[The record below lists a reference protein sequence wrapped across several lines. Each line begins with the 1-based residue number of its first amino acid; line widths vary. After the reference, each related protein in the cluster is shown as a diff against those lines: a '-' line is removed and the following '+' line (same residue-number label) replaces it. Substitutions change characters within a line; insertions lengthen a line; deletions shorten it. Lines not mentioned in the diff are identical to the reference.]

1 MIKFNDFYNLAT
13 SSHAGTYVVD
23 GADNLRLGSN
33 GAVPTVRVH
42 DTLLRSLAEVKDTS
56 LAVRHVIAEIDELKT
71 QNIPISTR
79 DVRKWQREMQSY
91 ISFGAECVSGI
102 QVKENT
108 GETISSN
115 HALSSAVTELDWGR
129 DQDGA
134 TVQEYKDHLDLA
146 YSRFAFAVGHPP
158 EEQNPKDYNDR
169 VLTLSGKLIAGSRL
183 GKDPGDLSKD
193 YEELVKVLGS
203 CKAGSGLSREVLGL
217 ASEAIDVYTV
227 KLATDHS
234 FFERDLLVVKTRAYL
249 GLESSRNPKNN
260 PVVQLLQLKYAIKN
274 KYGAMNVPDDVYKLE
289 AERTHAEGVPR
300 VNLHVRCSADALLR
314 YHAKTLL
321 EERHRGKWKKIRDFF
336 YPRGAVKE
344 EQRVANE
351 LRKLY
356 EEGKIT
362 NPEFLKEYEEAL
374 PEQDPRGKWE
384 KARDFFYPYGAIK
397 EKQRV
402 TNELRRLCEE
412 SGMYDPEFLKEYWD
426 DAYRWSAVRGKA
438 FVPSSPADRDPF
450 LRMRYDTM
458 IMRTGKKQESSRVGR
473 KIANDRELHGFEG
486 MDDHGELGR
495 FRRGL
500 RKLVLRMEFTKPAR
514 PSFRDGQEI
523 RRSGWFGWD
532 DVRSS
537 AKPWKLS
544 EVDAVLNNLEVLA
557 AKTKKR
563 TEAYRELVEREEE
576 PAFPSE
582 KSQHSQ
588 GFSVPE
594 LLTRGQVGIPEL
606 DSGAC
611 LYTLGGDTFLLS
623 PDDVEEIAEQIHTV
637 VQKNE
642 DEFNADKEGGFY
654 LKEREQEFFSGQRS
668 HRLREQCGE
677 EALKISHSY
686 ALKKM
691 YNHWLAFGSH
701 KSPEY
706 ALDRANELRR
716 GEKLDYRKLR
726 VLGGVEIS
734 VYDEPYYGEFKKAL
748 REQLEEIPGEG
759 LAGAS
764 KVLEVL
770 RNEPPP
776 YSAEKVFGKIY
787 DDKVNMAVYNALKRV
802 KRMAYAGKAGEF
814 SEQVRAEAKVGSTEY
829 ATDREAR
836 MKLYLAELPPEVVNS
851 STFKEC
857 ISAQLPREVRVNAD
871 QYDEGRPLSDRL
883 RSMMFTHGKA
893 VQIATECEEQR
904 ISQRREAD
912 SDKFL
917 AKSITVD
924 EVLSIQRDVRKLC
937 VGYTEADRVEEMRTG
952 RLAPH
957 SVILDKMK
965 PEVQNINEDM
975 DTVRNSIAGLF
986 DHVWEPTSE
995 IRPAFPLPTPE
1006 DGGVEFRVPS
1016 PEAPPVAPQDQRAWG
1031 SAPEIRP
1038 VFSPLTPEAD
1048 LNESQ
1053 PSLERS
1059 LGVSSEMEEPLVV
1072 SRVQTPVL
1080 PALPPRGVEPRPV
1093 FSPLTS
1099 EADLNGS
1106 QSSLEG
1112 SRRELLSEMEE
1123 PLVGSR
1129 ATSPEIRPVTPQWPE
1144 NDHLSMVASEGS
1156 QELDAHSM
1164 GEPGRPLTPQG
1175 ERRLSGA
1182 ALVEPEDP
1190 LAEDGNYV
1198 NSLKNDL
1205 LALKFFLG
1213 LPKSVSGDLPESK
1226 RDAIRYLVDVGDVMF
1241 PGELSEAEQWSGEA
1255 SQGVDAPRVKVAL
1268 DVAKFYTSNIYKARY
1283 ESGEITVLPNGD
1295 MKTFDEAM
1303 RRRPASMD
1311 IENVKPEDVAGT
1323 RLSGSKVG
1331 EAAWGAVTDL
1341 VSAEAKI
1348 YVRQFFEGSPGG
1360 LRTGIDDS
1368 ELARHVEQLKVFMD
1382 ARSLNNTPPTHRDI
1396 QRQLQKQVG
1405 VLPGAHSLDVGLS
1418 QMLPMASPKVNFAEF
1433 QKKYYLPELGRLQ
1446 EHASQDPALKAAK
1459 ASRLNPSDEELK
1471 LCFSRVLPL
1480 AIVAAEREAQYA
1492 QAKEIDPVNRDQ
1504 TIRNFVGRVI
1514 WSRYVRENEVARV

>member
-23 GADNLRLGSN
+23 EADNLRLGSN

-56 LAVRHVIAEIDELKT
+56 LAVRQVMTEINALKT

-91 ISFGAECVSGI
+91 ISFGAECVTGI

-108 GETISSN
+108 GKPISSN
-115 HALSSAVTELDWGR
+115 KILSSAVTALDWGR
-129 DQDGA
+129 DQDGV
-134 TVQEYKDHLDLA
+134 TEQQYIDHLGMA
-146 YSRFAFAVGHPP
+146 YEKFAGNSGNTP

-169 VLTLSGKLIAGSRL
+169 VLALSGKLIAGSRL

-193 YEELVKVLGS
+193 YEEFVKVLGS

-234 FFERDLLVVKTRAYL
+234 FFERDLLVVKTRAHL
-249 GLESSRNPKNN
+249 GLQRSRNPKNN

-274 KYGAMNVPDDVYKLE
+274 KYSALNVADDVYKLE
-289 AERTHAEGVPR
+289 AERTHEEGAPR
-300 VNLHVRCSADALLR
+300 VNLHVRCSADALLKH
-314 YHAKTLL
+314 HAKDIL

-344 EQRVANE
+344 EQRAANE
-351 LRKLY
+351 LRRLY

-362 NPEFLKEYEEAL
+362 DPEFLKEYAEAL
-374 PEQDPRGKWE
+374 TEQDPRGKWK

-402 TNELRRLCEE
+402 TNELRRLCME
-412 SGMYDPEFLKEYWD
+412 SGIYDPEFIKEYWD
-426 DAYRWSAVRGKA
+426 DAYRWSAAYRTDRKTA
-438 FVPSSPADRDPF
+438 SPADRDPF
-450 LRMRYDTM
+450 LRMRNQT
-458 IMRTGKKQESSRVGR
+458 RTLTERAGPPSFRASS
-473 KIANDRELHGFEG
+473 KIAKDRELHGYRE
-486 MDDHGELGR
+486 MDDFGDRGR
-495 FRRGL
+495 LRFGLQKLFPRLKFIKPPRTGYHNEKIVRRDEQY
-500 RKLVLRMEFTKPAR
+500 RWM
-514 PSFRDGQEI
+514 
-523 RRSGWFGWD
+523 
-532 DVRSS
+532 DVRSG
-537 AKPWKLS
+537 AKPWQIS
-544 EVDAVLNNLEVLA
+544 EVDAVLNNLDA
-557 AKTKKR
+557 CARKAGKR
-563 TEAYRELVEREEE
+563 TEAYLELIKGENQ
-576 PAFPSE
+576 PAFPLK

-594 LLTRGQVGIPEL
+594 LLVRGQVGVPDL

-623 PDDVEEIAEQIHTV
+623 PADMEAIAKQIDTV
-637 VQKNE
+637 VVKK
-642 DEFNADKEGGFY
+642 DAEFNAGKEEGFY
-654 LKEREQEFFSGQRS
+654 QKERKQEFSSGQRS
-668 HRLREQCGE
+668 HRIREQCSE

-691 YNHWLAFGSH
+691 YNHWLDFGSH
-701 KSPEY
+701 KSPDY
-706 ALDRANELRR
+706 ALDRVNELRR
-716 GEKLDYRKLR
+716 GKEIDYTKLK
-726 VLGGVEIS
+726 VLDGVEIS

-764 KVLEVL
+764 KALEIL

-787 DDKVNMAVYNALKRV
+787 DDKVKMAVYNALERV
-802 KRMAYAGKAGEF
+802 KRTAYAGKAGEF
-814 SEQVRAEAKVGSTEY
+814 PSQVRAEAKVGSTEY

-836 MKLYLAELPPEVVNS
+836 MKLYLAKLPTEVVNS
-851 STFKEC
+851 SAFKKC
-857 ISAQLPREVRVNAD
+857 ISGGLHIEMMVNAD
-871 QYDEGRPLSDRL
+871 QYDESCPLSRRL
-883 RSMMFTHGKA
+883 ESMVFTHNEAAKIVA
-893 VQIATECEEQR
+893 ECEEQCV
-904 ISQRREAD
+904 SQRREAG

-917 AKSITVD
+917 TRPVTVN
-924 EVLSIQRDVRKLC
+924 EVLSILSDVRRLSA
-937 VGYTEADRVEEMRTG
+937 GYTEADRVEEMRT
-952 RLAPH
+952 RSLAPH

-975 DTVRNSIAGLF
+975 DTVGNSIAGLF
-986 DHVWEPTSE
+986 DHVWETPSE
-995 IRPAFPLPTPE
+995 IRPAVPLRSAFPLPTPE
-1006 DGGVEFRVPS
+1006 DEGVE
-1016 PEAPPVAPQDQRAWG
+1016 
-1031 SAPEIRP
+1031 
-1038 VFSPLTPEAD
+1038 
-1048 LNESQ
+1048 
-1053 PSLERS
+1053 
-1059 LGVSSEMEEPLVV
+1059 

-1106 QSSLEG
+1106 QPSLER
-1112 SRRELLSEMEE
+1112 SRGVSPEMEE

-1129 ATSPEIRPVTPQWPE
+1129 ETSPEIRPVTPQWSE
-1144 NDHLSMVASEGS
+1144 NDQLSMVASEGS

-1164 GEPGRPLTPQG
+1164 GEPGRPLTPPG

-1213 LPKSVSGDLPESK
+1213 LPKSVSGDLPEDK
-1226 RDAIRYLVDVGDVMF
+1226 REAIQCLVDVGDVMF
-1241 PGELSEAEQWSGEA
+1241 PGDFSEAEQWSGEA

-1268 DVAKFYTSNIYKARY
+1268 DVAKFYTSNFRQTTTDEQATVSKVGG
-1283 ESGEITVLPNGD
+1283 GE
-1295 MKTFDEAM
+1295 KFDKAM

-1311 IENVKPEDVAGT
+1311 IKKVEPEGGARM
-1323 RLSGSKVG
+1323 RLFGSSKVG

-1341 VSAEAKI
+1341 VSAEAEI

-1368 ELARHVEQLKVFMD
+1368 ELARHVGQLKVFMT
-1382 ARSLNNTPPTHRDI
+1382 LNNTPPTHRDI

-1433 QKKYYLPELGRLQ
+1433 QKQYYLPELGRLQ
-1446 EHASQDPALKAAK
+1446 EHVSRDSALKAAK

-1480 AIVAAEREAQYA
+1480 AIAAAEREARYA
-1492 QAKEIDPVNRDQ
+1492 QAKEIDPVNREQ
-1504 TIRNFVGRVI
+1504 TIRNFVGRAI

>member
-56 LAVRHVIAEIDELKT
+56 LAVRQVMTEINALKT

-115 HALSSAVTELDWGR
+115 HALSTAVGALDWGC

-134 TVQEYKDHLDLA
+134 TEQQYIDRLDLA
-146 YSRFAFAVGHPP
+146 YSRFDFAAGHPP

-169 VLTLSGKLIAGSRL
+169 VLALSGKLIAGSRL

-217 ASEAIDVYTV
+217 VSEAIDVYTV
-227 KLATDHS
+227 KTATDHS
-234 FFERDLLVVKTRAYL
+234 FFERDLLVVKTRAHL

-260 PVVQLLQLKYAIKN
+260 PAIQLLQLKYAIKN

-289 AERTHAEGVPR
+289 AERTHAEGAPR
-300 VNLHVRCSADALLR
+300 VNLHVRCSEDALLKH
-314 YHAKTLL
+314 HAKNILG
-321 EERHRGKWKKIRDFF
+321 ERHRGKWKKIRDFF

-344 EQRVANE
+344 EQRAANE
-351 LRKLY
+351 LRRLY
-356 EEGKIT
+356 EKGEIT
-362 NPEFLKEYEEAL
+362 DPEFLKEYEEAL
-374 PEQDPRGKWE
+374 PEQDPRGKWR
-384 KARDFFYPYGAIK
+384 KIRDFVYPHGAIK

-402 TNELRRLCEE
+402 TNELRRLCME
-412 SGMYDPEFLKEYWD
+412 SGIYDPEFIKEYWD
-426 DAYRWSAVRGKA
+426 DAYKWSAVYGKKT
-438 FVPSSPADRDPF
+438 SLADHDPF
-450 LRMRYDTM
+450 LRMRNQ
-458 IMRTGKKQESSRVGR
+458 TGSLTKQE
-473 KIANDRELHGFEG
+473 KPIASKADIKKGKDTNIYGYRQ
-486 MDDHGELGR
+486 MDDFSDRSRL
-495 FRRGL
+495 RRGL
-500 RKLVLRMEFTKPAR
+500 QKLFPRLKFIKTPRTG
-514 PSFRDGQEI
+514 SFEGQRVRRDE
-523 RRSGWFGWD
+523 RYKWF
-532 DVRSS
+532 DVRSG

-544 EVDAVLNNLEVLA
+544 EVDTMLNNLDA
-557 AKTKKR
+557 CAIKDRKQTKS
-563 TEAYRELVEREEE
+563 YREFVRVGAED
-576 PAFPSE
+576 PFPVK

-594 LLTRGQVGIPEL
+594 LLTRGQVGVPDL

-623 PDDVEEIAEQIHTV
+623 PADVKEMARQISTV
-637 VQKNE
+637 VAKK
-642 DEFNADKEGGFY
+642 DAEFKADKKEGFY

-668 HRLREQCGE
+668 HRLREQCSE

-691 YNHWLAFGSH
+691 YNHWLDFGSQE
-701 KSPEY
+701 SPDY
-706 ALDRANELRR
+706 ALDRANELRS
-716 GEKLDYRKLR
+716 GKGIDYTKLK
-726 VLGGVEIS
+726 VLDGVEIS

-764 KVLEVL
+764 KALEIL

-787 DDKVNMAVYNALKRV
+787 DEKVKMAVYKALERV
-802 KRMAYAGKAGEF
+802 KRTAYVEKAGKF
-814 SEQVRAEAKVGSTEY
+814 PSQVRAEAKVGSTEY

-836 MKLYLAELPPEVVNS
+836 MKLYLAKLPAEVMNS
-851 STFKEC
+851 STFKKC
-857 ISAQLPREVRVNAD
+857 ISGTLHVEMLANAA
-871 QYDEGRPLSDRL
+871 QYDEDCPLTQRL
-883 RSMMFTHGKA
+883 ESMVFTHNEA
-893 VQIATECEEQR
+893 VQIAAECEEQCV
-904 ISQRREAD
+904 SQRRDAG

-917 AKSITVD
+917 TRPVTVN
-924 EVLSIQRDVRKLC
+924 EVLSILSDVRRLSA
-937 VGYTEADRVEEMRTG
+937 GYTAEDRAEEMRT
-952 RLAPH
+952 RSLAPH

-965 PEVQNINEDM
+965 PEVQNIEEDK
-975 DTVRNSIAGLF
+975 DTVGNSIAGLF
-986 DHVWEPTSE
+986 DQVWETQSE
-995 IRPAFPLPTPE
+995 IRPAVPLPTPE
-1006 DGGVEFRVPS
+1006 DEGVE
-1016 PEAPPVAPQDQRAWG
+1016 
-1031 SAPEIRP
+1031 
-1038 VFSPLTPEAD
+1038 
-1048 LNESQ
+1048 
-1053 PSLERS
+1053 
-1059 LGVSSEMEEPLVV
+1059 

-1080 PALPPRGVEPRPV
+1080 PALPPRRVEPRPV

-1106 QSSLEG
+1106 QPSLER
-1112 SRRELLSEMEE
+1112 SRGVSPEMEE
-1123 PLVGSR
+1123 PLVEPR
-1129 ATSPEIRPVTPQWPE
+1129 AISPEIRPVTPQWSE
-1144 NDHLSMVASEGS
+1144 NDQLSMVASEGS

-1164 GEPGRPLTPQG
+1164 GEPGRPLTPLG

-1213 LPKSVSGDLPESK
+1213 LPKSVSGDLPEGK
-1226 RDAIRYLVDVGDVMF
+1226 REAIQYLVDVGDVMF
-1241 PGELSEAEQWSGEA
+1241 PGELSEAEQWSGGA
-1255 SQGVDAPRVKVAL
+1255 SQGVNAPRVKVAL
-1268 DVAKFYTSNIYKARY
+1268 DVAKFYASNFFQSTTSEQTTVSKV
-1283 ESGEITVLPNGD
+1283 EGGE
-1295 MKTFDEAM
+1295 KFDKAM

-1311 IENVKPEDVAGT
+1311 IKKVEPEGGARM
-1323 RLSGSKVG
+1323 RLFGSSKVG

-1341 VSAEAKI
+1341 VSAEAEI

-1368 ELARHVEQLKVFMD
+1368 ELARHVGQLKVFMT
-1382 ARSLNNTPPTHRDI
+1382 LNNTPPTHRDI

-1446 EHASQDPALKAAK
+1446 EYASQDSALKAAK
-1459 ASRLNPSDEELK
+1459 ASSLNPSDEELK

-1480 AIVAAEREAQYA
+1480 AIAAAEREAQYA

-1514 WSRYVRENEVARV
+1514 WSRYVRENELARV

>member
-23 GADNLRLGSN
+23 EADNLRLGSN

-56 LAVRHVIAEIDELKT
+56 LAVQHVMTEIDELKT

-115 HALSSAVTELDWGR
+115 HALSSAVTALDWGR

-146 YSRFAFAVGHPP
+146 YIRFAFAVGHPP

-169 VLTLSGKLIAGSRL
+169 VLALSGKLIAGSRL
-183 GKDPGDLSKD
+183 GKDLGDLSKD
-193 YEELVKVLGS
+193 YEEFVKVLGS

-234 FFERDLLVVKTRAYL
+234 FFERDLLVVKTRAHL

-260 PVVQLLQLKYAIKN
+260 PVVQLVQLKYAIKN
-274 KYGAMNVPDDVYKLE
+274 KYSTLDMPDDVYKLE

-321 EERHRGKWKKIRDFF
+321 EERPRGKWKKIRDFF

-374 PEQDPRGKWE
+374 PEQDPRGKWR
-384 KARDFFYPYGAIK
+384 KIRDSFYPHGAIK

-402 TNELRRLCEE
+402 TNELRRLCME
-412 SGMYDPEFLKEYWD
+412 SGMYDPEFIKEYWD
-426 DAYRWSAVRGKA
+426 DAYRWSAVHGTGRKTT
-438 FVPSSPADRDPF
+438 SPADRDPF
-450 LRMRYDTM
+450 LRMRNQTRSM
-458 IMRTGKKQESSRVGR
+458 MKGEEPPGSRVSS
-473 KIANDRELHGFEG
+473 KIVKDGELHGYRE
-486 MDDHGELGR
+486 MDDFGDRGKL
-495 FRRGL
+495 RRDL
-500 RKLVLRMEFTKPAR
+500 QKLLPRLKFIKTPRTGYLDEKKVR
-514 PSFRDGQEI
+514 RDEQY
-523 RRSGWFGWD
+523 RWF
-532 DVRSS
+532 DVRSG
-537 AKPWKLS
+537 AKPWQIS
-544 EVDAVLNNLEVLA
+544 EVDAVLNNLDALSFE
-557 AKTKKR
+557 TGKR
-563 TEAYRELVEREEE
+563 TEAYRELMRGEHQ
-576 PAFPSE
+576 PPFPSK

-594 LLTRGQVGIPEL
+594 LLARGQVGIPDL

-623 PDDVEEIAEQIHTV
+623 PDDVEEIAGQIKMV
-637 VQKNE
+637 VAKK
-642 DEFNADKEGGFY
+642 DTEFKTDKEGGFY

-851 STFKEC
+851 SAFKEC
-857 ISAQLPREVRVNAD
+857 ISDGLSREVRVDAD

-917 AKSITVD
+917 TKSITVD
-924 EVLSIQRDVRKLC
+924 EVLSILRDVRKLC

-986 DHVWEPTSE
+986 DHVWETPSE

-1006 DGGVEFRVPS
+1006 DGGVEPRVPS
-1016 PEAPPVAPQDQRAWG
+1016 PEIPPVAPQDQRAWG
-1031 SAPEIRP
+1031 SAPELRP
-1038 VFSPLTPEAD
+1038 VFSPLTSEAD
-1048 LNESQ
+1048 LNESP

-1059 LGVSSEMEEPLVV
+1059 LGVSSEMEEPLV
-1072 SRVQTPVL
+1072 
-1080 PALPPRGVEPRPV
+1080 GY
-1093 FSPLTS
+1093 
-1099 EADLNGS
+1099 
-1106 QSSLEG
+1106 
-1112 SRRELLSEMEE
+1112 
-1123 PLVGSR
+1123 R

-1144 NDHLSMVASEGS
+1144 NDQLSMVASEGS

-1164 GEPGRPLTPQG
+1164 GEPGRPLTPLG

-1368 ELARHVEQLKVFMD
+1368 ELVRHVEQLKVFMD
-1382 ARSLNNTPPTHRDI
+1382 ARSLNNTPPTHQDI

-1459 ASRLNPSDEELK
+1459 ALRLNPSDEELK

-1480 AIVAAEREAQYA
+1480 AIAAAEREARYA

-1504 TIRNFVGRVI
+1504 TICNFVGRAI
-1514 WSRYVRENEVARV
+1514 WSRYVRENELARV

>member
-23 GADNLRLGSN
+23 EADNLRLGSN

-56 LAVRHVIAEIDELKT
+56 LAVRQVMTEINALKT
-71 QNIPISTR
+71 QDIPISTR

-115 HALSSAVTELDWGR
+115 HALSTAVTALDWGC

-134 TVQEYKDHLDLA
+134 TVQEYKDHLNLA
-146 YSRFAFAVGHPP
+146 YGRFDFAVGHPP

-169 VLTLSGKLIAGSRL
+169 VLALSGKLIAGSRL

-234 FFERDLLVVKTRAYL
+234 FFERDLLVVKTRAHL
-249 GLESSRNPKNN
+249 GLQRSRNPKNN
-260 PVVQLLQLKYAIKN
+260 PAIQLLQLKYAIKN
-274 KYGAMNVPDDVYKLE
+274 KYGDLNAPDGDDDDYRLE
-289 AERTHAEGVPR
+289 AERTHAEGAPR
-300 VNLHVRCSADALLR
+300 VNLHIRHRAKALP
-314 YHAKTLL
+314 
-321 EERHRGKWKKIRDFF
+321 EPHRGKWKKIRNFF
-336 YPRGAVKE
+336 YPHDSIKE
-344 EQRVANE
+344 KQWATNE
-351 LRKLY
+351 LRRRK
-356 EEGKIT
+356 
-362 NPEFLKEYEEAL
+362 AL
-374 PEQDPRGKWE
+374 LEQDPRGKWE
-384 KARDFFYPYGAIK
+384 KARDFFYPHGAIK

-426 DAYRWSAVRGKA
+426 DAYRWSAVRGKG
-438 FVPSSPADRDPF
+438 FITSSPADRDPF

-458 IMRTGKKQESSRVGR
+458 IMRTGKEQESSRVGR
-473 KIANDRELHGFEG
+473 KIANDRQLYGF
-486 MDDHGELGR
+486 DRVDNHGELGR

-500 RKLVLRMEFTKPAR
+500 RKLRMRIEFTKPAR
-514 PSFRDGQEI
+514 PSFRDGEEI
-523 RRSGWFGWD
+523 RRIGWYRWD
-532 DVRSS
+532 DVRSC

-544 EVDAVLNNLEVLA
+544 EVDTVLNNLDALA
-557 AKTKKR
+557 EKTGKKTKAYLELAKR
-563 TEAYRELVEREEE
+563 EKV
-576 PAFPSE
+576 PPFPSK

-588 GFSVPE
+588 GFSVAE
-594 LLTRGQVGIPEL
+594 LLTRGQVGVPDL

-623 PDDVEEIAEQIHTV
+623 PDDVKEIAEQIDTV

-642 DEFNADKEGGFY
+642 AEFKTDKEGGFY
-654 LKEREQEFFSGQRS
+654 LKEREQEFYSGQRS
-668 HRLREQCGE
+668 HRIREQCGE

-706 ALDRANELRR
+706 ALNRANELRR
-716 GEKLDYRKLR
+716 GEKMDYRKLR
-726 VLGGVEIS
+726 VLDGVEIS

-764 KVLEVL
+764 KALEAL

-814 SEQVRAEAKVGSTEY
+814 SEQVRAEAKAGSTEY

-851 STFKEC
+851 SVFKEC
-857 ISAQLPREVRVNAD
+857 ISAQLPVEVSVNAD

-883 RSMMFTHGKA
+883 RSMMFTYREA
-893 VQIATECEEQR
+893 VVIAAECEEQR

-917 AKSITVD
+917 TKSITVD
-924 EVLSIQRDVRKLC
+924 EVLSILRDVRKLS
-937 VGYTEADRVEEMRTG
+937 VGYTEADRQEEIRTR

-986 DHVWEPTSE
+986 DHVWEQTSE

-1016 PEAPPVAPQDQRAWG
+1016 PEIPPVAPQDQRAWG
-1031 SAPEIRP
+1031 SAPE
-1038 VFSPLTPEAD
+1038 L
-1048 LNESQ
+1048 
-1053 PSLERS
+1053 
-1059 LGVSSEMEEPLVV
+1059 
-1072 SRVQTPVL
+1072 
-1080 PALPPRGVEPRPV
+1080 RPV

-1099 EADLNGS
+1099 EADLNEP
-1106 QSSLEG
+1106 QPSLER
-1112 SRRELLSEMEE
+1112 SRGVSPEMEE

-1129 ATSPEIRPVTPQWPE
+1129 ETSPEIRPVSPQWSE
-1144 NDHLSMVASEGS
+1144 NDQLSMVASEGS

-1164 GEPGRPLTPQG
+1164 GEPGRPLTPPD

-1182 ALVEPEDP
+1182 GLVEPEDP

-1213 LPKSVSGDLPESK
+1213 LPKSVSGDLPEGK
-1226 RDAIRYLVDVGDVMF
+1226 RKAIQYLVDVGDVMF

-1255 SQGVDAPRVKVAL
+1255 SQGVNAPRVKVAL
-1268 DVAKFYTSNIYKARY
+1268 DVAKFYASNLRQARY
-1283 ESGEITVLPNGD
+1283 VSGEVTVVPIGD
-1295 MKTFDEAM
+1295 MKKFDKAM

-1311 IENVKPEDVAGT
+1311 IENVKPEDVAGM
-1323 RLSGSKVG
+1323 RLSGSSKVG

-1459 ASRLNPSDEELK
+1459 ALRLNPSDEELK

-1480 AIVAAEREAQYA
+1480 AIAAAEREAQYA

-1504 TIRNFVGRVI
+1504 TICNFVGRVI
-1514 WSRYVRENEVARV
+1514 WSRYVRENELARV

>member
-23 GADNLRLGSN
+23 EADNLRLGSN

-56 LAVRHVIAEIDELKT
+56 LAVRQVMTEINALKT
-71 QNIPISTR
+71 QDIPISTR

-115 HALSSAVTELDWGR
+115 HALSTAVTALDWGC

-134 TVQEYKDHLDLA
+134 TVQEYKDHLNLA
-146 YSRFAFAVGHPP
+146 YGRFDFAVGHPP

-169 VLTLSGKLIAGSRL
+169 VLALSGKLIAGSRL

-234 FFERDLLVVKTRAYL
+234 FFERDLLVVKTRAHL

-260 PVVQLLQLKYAIKN
+260 PAIQLLQLKYAIKN
-274 KYGAMNVPDDVYKLE
+274 KYGDLNAPDGDDDDYRLE
-289 AERTHAEGVPR
+289 AERTHAEGAPR
-300 VNLHVRCSADALLR
+300 VNLHIRHRAKALP
-314 YHAKTLL
+314 
-321 EERHRGKWKKIRDFF
+321 EPHRGKWKKIRNFF
-336 YPRGAVKE
+336 YPHDSIKE
-344 EQRVANE
+344 KQWATNE
-351 LRKLY
+351 LRRRK
-356 EEGKIT
+356 
-362 NPEFLKEYEEAL
+362 AL
-374 PEQDPRGKWE
+374 LEQDPRGKWE
-384 KARDFFYPYGAIK
+384 KARDFFYPHGAIK

-426 DAYRWSAVRGKA
+426 DAYRWSAVRGKG
-438 FVPSSPADRDPF
+438 FITSSPADRDPF

-458 IMRTGKKQESSRVGR
+458 IMRTGKEQESSRVGR
-473 KIANDRELHGFEG
+473 KIANDRELYGFDR
-486 MDDHGELGR
+486 MDAHGELGR

-500 RKLVLRMEFTKPAR
+500 RKLRMRIEFTKPAR
-514 PSFRDGQEI
+514 PSFRDGEEI
-523 RRSGWFGWD
+523 RRIGWYRWD
-532 DVRSS
+532 DVRSC

-544 EVDAVLNNLEVLA
+544 EVDTVLNNLDALA
-557 AKTKKR
+557 EKTGKKTK
-563 TEAYRELVEREEE
+563 AYRELMRGEQK
-576 PAFPSE
+576 PPFPSK

-594 LLTRGQVGIPEL
+594 LLARGQVGIPEL

-623 PDDVEEIAEQIHTV
+623 PDDVEEIAGQIKMV
-637 VQKNE
+637 VAKN
-642 DEFNADKEGGFY
+642 DAEFKTDKEGGFY
-654 LKEREQEFFSGQRS
+654 LKEREQEFYSGQRS
-668 HRLREQCGE
+668 HRVREQCGE

-716 GEKLDYRKLR
+716 GEKMDYRKLR
-726 VLGGVEIS
+726 VLDGVEIS

-764 KVLEVL
+764 KVLEAL

-814 SEQVRAEAKVGSTEY
+814 SEQVRAEAKAGSTEY

-851 STFKEC
+851 SAFKEC
-857 ISAQLPREVRVNAD
+857 ISAQLPVEVRVDAD

-883 RSMMFTHGKA
+883 RSMMFTHGEAAKI
-893 VQIATECEEQR
+893 VTECEEQR
-904 ISQRREAD
+904 ISQRREAG

-917 AKSITVD
+917 TKSITVD
-924 EVLSIQRDVRKLC
+924 EVMSILRDVRKLS
-937 VGYTEADRVEEMRTG
+937 VGYTEADRQEEIRTR

-965 PEVQNINEDM
+965 PEVQNINEDT

-1006 DGGVEFRVPS
+1006 DGGVELRVPS
-1016 PEAPPVAPQDQRAWG
+1016 PEAPPVAPRDQRAWG
-1031 SAPEIRP
+1031 VSA
-1038 VFSPLTPEAD
+1038 
-1048 LNESQ
+1048 
-1053 PSLERS
+1053 
-1059 LGVSSEMEEPLVV
+1059 G
-1072 SRVQTPVL
+1072 
-1080 PALPPRGVEPRPV
+1080 
-1093 FSPLTS
+1093 
-1099 EADLNGS
+1099 
-1106 QSSLEG
+1106 
-1112 SRRELLSEMEE
+1112 
-1123 PLVGSR
+1123 
-1129 ATSPEIRPVTPQWPE
+1129 TSP
-1144 NDHLSMVASEGS
+1144 G
-1156 QELDAHSM
+1156 
-1164 GEPGRPLTPQG
+1164 
-1175 ERRLSGA
+1175 
-1182 ALVEPEDP
+1182 
-1190 LAEDGNYV
+1190 
-1198 NSLKNDL
+1198 
-1205 LALKFFLG
+1205 FF
-1213 LPKSVSGDLPESK
+1213 
-1226 RDAIRYLVDVGDVMF
+1226 AIDV
-1241 PGELSEAEQWSGEA
+1241 
-1255 SQGVDAPRVKVAL
+1255 
-1268 DVAKFYTSNIYKARY
+1268 
-1283 ESGEITVLPNGD
+1283 
-1295 MKTFDEAM
+1295 
-1303 RRRPASMD
+1303 
-1311 IENVKPEDVAGT
+1311 
-1323 RLSGSKVG
+1323 
-1331 EAAWGAVTDL
+1331 
-1341 VSAEAKI
+1341 
-1348 YVRQFFEGSPGG
+1348 
-1360 LRTGIDDS
+1360 
-1368 ELARHVEQLKVFMD
+1368 
-1382 ARSLNNTPPTHRDI
+1382 
-1396 QRQLQKQVG
+1396 
-1405 VLPGAHSLDVGLS
+1405 
-1418 QMLPMASPKVNFAEF
+1418 
-1433 QKKYYLPELGRLQ
+1433 
-1446 EHASQDPALKAAK
+1446 
-1459 ASRLNPSDEELK
+1459 
-1471 LCFSRVLPL
+1471 
-1480 AIVAAEREAQYA
+1480 
-1492 QAKEIDPVNRDQ
+1492 
-1504 TIRNFVGRVI
+1504 
-1514 WSRYVRENEVARV
+1514 